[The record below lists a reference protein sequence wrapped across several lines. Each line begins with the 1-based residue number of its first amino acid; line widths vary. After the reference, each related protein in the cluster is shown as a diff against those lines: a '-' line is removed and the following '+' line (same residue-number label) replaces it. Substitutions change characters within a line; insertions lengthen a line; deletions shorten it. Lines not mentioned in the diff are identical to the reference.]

1 MLAERLFQFLK
12 DLEILRQLEW
22 EVERASSDS
31 DALRVAFN
39 TFLGK
44 FWFRVD
50 IEPEKDKMFCYFFSS
65 MSEPIKVRTEREVA
79 AWLLSDLCTF
89 YLLLVLQKFLKN
101 VLGHMPFGLSAN
113 PINKDNKLY
122 VVADEIAIV
131 TSRILRRPND
141 ESGVVVVQVPFS
153 LDPQGF
159 YAAVTIKQ
167 GSETVLELRDTYTAI
182 VRSLECAIA
191 LNLL

>member
-1 MLAERLFQFLK
+1 MLAERLFQSLK

-22 EVERASSDS
+22 EVECVSSDN
-31 DALRVAFN
+31 DALRIAFN
-39 TFLGK
+39 TCLGK

-50 IEPEKDKMFCYFFSS
+50 IEPEKEMFCYFFSS
-65 MSEPIKVRTEREVA
+65 MPEPIKVRTEREVA
-79 AWLLSDLCTF
+79 AWLLSDFCTL
-89 YLLLVLQKFLKN
+89 YLLLVLQKFLKD
-101 VLGHMPFGLSAN
+101 VLGRMPFGLSAN
-113 PINKDNKLY
+113 PVNKDNKLH
-122 VVADEIAIV
+122 VVADKIAIV

-141 ESGVVVVQVPFS
+141 ESGIVVVQVPFS

-167 GSETVLELRDTYTAI
+167 GSETILELKDTYPAI

>member
-1 MLAERLFQFLK
+1 MLAERLLQFLE

-22 EVERASSDS
+22 EVECVSSDS

-50 IEPEKDKMFCYFFSS
+50 IEPEKEMFCYFFSS
-65 MSEPIKVRTEREVA
+65 MLEPIKVQTEREVT
-79 AWLLSDLCTF
+79 AWLLSDFCTF

-101 VLGHMPFGLSAN
+101 VLGRMPFGLSGH
-113 PINKDNKLY
+113 PVNKDNKLY
-122 VVADEIAIV
+122 VVVDKIAIV
-131 TSRILRRPND
+131 TSHILRRPND
-141 ESGVVVVQVPFS
+141 ESGIVIVQVPFS

-167 GSETVLELRDTYTAI
+167 LSETVLELKDTYPAI
-182 VRSLECAIA
+182 VRGLECAIA